1 MSRGLGDVYKRQVWN
16 FLNINSYYS
25 DKIPGLRTYKG
36 VINLSEQ
43 ELRKYLQQ
51 DGTYEISCE
60 NHHTL
65 KIKKSLDKFYI
76 FWQPRNGK
84 PTGPNKCVIETV
96 DLYEVV

>member
-1 MSRGLGDVYKRQVWN
+1 M
-16 FLNINSYYS
+16 
-25 DKIPGLRTYKG
+25 
-36 VINLSEQ
+36 INLSEQ